1 MKINNNKLSGKSRE
15 AFFCLKQIH
24 IKRTVFNRL
33 AKNNSYTKH
42 LLHLFIQFQSL
53 ETAEQQRFEEHVVIL
68 VISDVRAPAL
78 SLQQLV
84 SSKKSEFVQLP
95 CFVFRRVFEH
105 LQK

>member
-1 MKINNNKLSGKSRE
+1 MKLFLFKTYAHKTQKSSIV
-15 AFFCLKQIH
+15 CS
-24 IKRTVFNRL
+24 RL

-84 SSKKSEFVQLP
+84 SLKT
-95 CFVFRRVFEH
+95 R
-105 LQK
+105 